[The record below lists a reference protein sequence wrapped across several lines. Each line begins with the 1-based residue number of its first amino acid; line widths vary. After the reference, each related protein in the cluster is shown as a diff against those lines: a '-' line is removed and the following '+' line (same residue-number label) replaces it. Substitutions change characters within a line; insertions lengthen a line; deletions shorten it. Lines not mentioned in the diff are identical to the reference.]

1 MCNNNPSSFLETR
14 TAKPSL
20 RKTGG
25 RSHPKGFALVA
36 TISMMVLLVLLA
48 VGLLSLSSISL
59 RGTSTS
65 QAAAEARSNARLAL
79 IQAIGELQRE
89 LGPDRRINCQSGI
102 NGLAFPGQ
110 AHWLGVYDA
119 WDSNQQERPEPENQ
133 FRRYL
138 VSGEGMQAR
147 DSAVTQLKDDS
158 IELVSTGTL
167 GTPATDNQ
175 VVAGLVPMTA
185 SDGERIGQYAW
196 WIGDENSK
204 AKITA
209 GQDIPKE
216 VGPELLAQHAAQS
229 APGTGFQLIESLASV
244 SGAGRADWELGDE
257 LRSKVATFS
266 SAELLSGIHGDV
278 GSNFHDLTTES
289 FGVLSDVRVGG
300 LKRDLSL
307 YLEQGF
313 SKRLR
318 QPLYD
323 VRSGSSVNF
332 SPDSDEPRLWDTL
345 DEYSGITMEEL
356 WLYYN
361 LYQELAY
368 SRPASDD
375 AKVGLLPATYPTLLS
390 PNTRD
395 DVIRDRF
402 YIYKRKI
409 FSQVKYI
416 LSLATAPSSSEPGK
430 YDLRISVDPV
440 VVLWN
445 PNNVALEYQVGG
457 FSTVGFSSLP
467 YECVFQVSSGGG
479 TKTTTVP
486 FGNFFSTVNGVAA
499 QVGKAHRIVLGPG
512 ESRVFSPTEDKT
524 GGKSITVD
532 LESGWDFTTGALFA
546 DGTFPTGLSGQDQVR
561 VSLKPVAS
569 TRLDYITYWFGPRSP
584 DPALQAGTISLWQDM
599 KVGEALPVIT
609 TPQAY
614 TVSTIANEEK
624 VPLMLFSYYLRPEN
638 DTETASRP
646 WIWNNPAIVYRWP
659 ANGSISS
666 RIHRQFE
673 MKVVGVDTWENPYVQ
688 VTPDN
693 QAYWGGGVRADFGV
707 PFFTHRS
714 IPLTPPQSLAN
725 LQHSCA
731 NGFRRYWKDSPIS
744 TGGPG
749 TFPPDAE
756 SLDGFQYLAPKV
768 SKAIG
773 NSFAQPLISGERT
786 DGELFAHLGD
796 KNSSAAR
803 NYRIADHAYLAN
815 AALWDSW
822 YFSSLTAQT
831 VEPYA
836 PNRRELQQVFD
847 DFFSDPAEKPSVPL
861 PSVRMR
867 PYQPTDEDLQSLVRN
882 GRAADEAYRQLA
894 GHLMVDGAFNVN
906 STSVTAWKA
915 ILGSLRGHYAVR
927 RDPAD
932 GSVRLESGSYGETV
946 VNGLIVAN
954 GPRSEPS
961 GDPQEPDQ
969 WTGFR
974 TLNDGEIGE
983 LAESLVE
990 EIKLRGPFLCLSD
1003 FINRRPGRDIELA
1016 RQGTLQAAIE
1026 NAGINQDLEQGL
1038 RAAGSLASVPFPDA
1052 GKGSKAA
1059 GIPGFISQ
1067 ADILTPLGPTLQA
1080 RSDTFT
1086 IRAYGSATDSDGN
1099 VTARVWCE
1107 AIVQRIPDYVDSV
1120 DKSDTPEAELR
1131 SLANRNF
1138 GRKLRMIGFRWLDSD
1153 EV

>member
-1 MCNNNPSSFLETR
+1 
-14 TAKPSL
+14 
-20 RKTGG
+20 
-25 RSHPKGFALVA
+25 
-36 TISMMVLLVLLA
+36 MMVILVLLA

-59 RGTSTS
+59 RGTTAGK
-65 QAAAEARSNARLAL
+65 AAAEARSNARLAL
-79 IQAIGELQRE
+79 LLAVGELQRE

-102 NGLAFPGQ
+102 DGLALSGQ
-110 AHWLGVYDA
+110 GNWLGVYDA
-119 WDSNQQERPEPENQ
+119 WNSDQSERPELDNQ
-133 FRRYL
+133 FRGYL
-138 VSGEGMQAR
+138 VSGEGMHER
-147 DSAVTQLKDDS
+147 DAAAKQLTGES
-158 IELVSTGTL
+158 IELVSSGTL
-167 GTPATDNQ
+167 GTPEPHKQ
-175 VVAGLVPMTA
+175 VVAGLIPMTND
-185 SDGERIGQYAW
+185 DGEKVGQYAW
-196 WIGDENSK
+196 WVGDENSK

-209 GQDIPKE
+209 GQRVPEE

-229 APGTGFQLIESLASV
+229 APGTGFQLVDSLAGV
-244 SGAGRADWELGDE
+244 NGTGRADWDLGDN
-257 LRSKVATFS
+257 LRSKVVSFG
-266 SAELLSGIHGDV
+266 SADLLSGGNGNV
-278 GSNFHDLTTES
+278 GSNFHDITTES
-289 FGVLSDVRVGG
+289 FGVLTDVRVGG

-307 YLEQGF
+307 YLGREF
-313 SKRLR
+313 DRRLR

-323 VRSGSSVNF
+323 VQSGSTVNF
-332 SPDSDEPRLWDTL
+332 SPDSEDASLWDTL
-345 DEYSGITMEEL
+345 DEHSGITMEEL

-361 LYQELAY
+361 LYREVAY
-368 SRPASDD
+368 SRPSSEDM
-375 AKVGLLPATYPTLLS
+375 KVGVLPAAYPTLLS
-390 PNTRD
+390 PNSRD

-416 LSLATAPSSSEPGK
+416 LSLATVPSSVEQGK

-457 FSTVGFSSLP
+457 YSTVGFSSLP
-467 YECVFQVSSGGG
+467 YECVFEVSSSAGS
-479 TKTTTVP
+479 KTTAVP
-486 FGNFFSTVNGVAA
+486 FSNFFSTVNGVAA

-512 ESRVFSPTEDKT
+512 ESRVFSPAADKT

-532 LESGWDFTTGALFA
+532 LESGWDFTTGALFS
-546 DGTFPTGLSGQDQVR
+546 DSTFPTGLSSQDR
-561 VSLKPVAS
+561 VKVTLKPVAS
-569 TRLDYITYWFGPRSP
+569 TRQDYITYWFGPRSP

-599 KVGEALPVIT
+599 VIGKTLPEII

-614 TVSTIANEEK
+614 SVSTITNEEK

-659 ANGSISS
+659 ADGSISS
-666 RIHRQFE
+666 RVHRQFE
-673 MKVVGVDTWENPYVQ
+673 MKVVGIDTWENPYVQ

-714 IPLTPPQSLAN
+714 IPLTPPLSLAA

-749 TFPPDAE
+749 TFPQDAE
-756 SLDGFQYLAPKV
+756 SLDGYQYLAPKV

-773 NSFAQPLISGERT
+773 NSFAHPLIAEDRT

-803 NYRIADHAYLAN
+803 NHTIADHAYLAN

-822 YFSSLTAQT
+822 YFSSLAPQT
-831 VEPYA
+831 VEAYGD
-836 PNRRELQQVFD
+836 NRRDLQQVFD
-847 DFFSDPAEKPSVPL
+847 DFFTDTAEKQPVPL
-861 PSVRMR
+861 PSARMR
-867 PYQPTDEDLQSLVRN
+867 PYRTMNQDPQELIRN
-882 GRAADEAYRQLA
+882 SIASDDAYRQVA

-915 ILGSLRGHYAVR
+915 ILGSLRGHNAVR
-927 RDPAD
+927 RDRGD
-932 GSVRLESGSYGETV
+932 RSVRLESGSYAETV
-946 VNGLIVAN
+946 VNGLIIAN
-954 GPRSEPS
+954 GPYSKPS
-961 GDPQEPDQ
+961 GDPQEPNQ

-974 TLNDGEIGE
+974 TLDDREIGE

-1003 FINRRPGRDIELA
+1003 FINRRPGRNTAFA

-1026 NAGINQDLEQGL
+1026 RSGINQELEEGT
-1038 RAAGSLASVPFPDA
+1038 RTTGPLASVPFPDA

-1059 GIPGFISQ
+1059 GMPGYIGQ
-1067 ADILTPLGPTLQA
+1067 ADLLTPLGPTLQA

-1086 IRAYGSATDSDGN
+1086 IRAYGSATDNNGA
-1099 VTARVWCE
+1099 VIARAWCE
-1107 AIVQRIPDYVDSV
+1107 AIVQRVPDYIEGTDAPGTSQ
-1120 DKSDTPEAELR
+1120 
-1131 SLANRNF
+1131 SLLSSAANRVF
-1138 GRKLRMIGFRWLDSD
+1138 GRKLDLVGFRWLTSD
-1153 EV
+1153 EI